1 MNLSACFQDCRK
13 ILKSF
18 YHLFLPTAPPTLIA
32 TPRRI
37 FTKLPGTHISIC
49 DYVFKDETAQDSIDR
64 LQELFSLG
72 LSEEDLELGVEHL
85 PGNISPPILVLCRI
99 PQGSV
104 LSPCCFPLYSA
115 I

>member
-1 MNLSACFQDCRK
+1 MNLLACFQGFC
-13 ILKSF
+13 IIPESF

-85 PGNISPPILVLCRI
+85 PGNDSPTHPCVMQSS
-99 PQGSV
+99 QGIHPEP
-104 LSPCCFPLYSA
+104 LLFPLYSTL
-115 I
+115 

>member
-1 MNLSACFQDCRK
+1 M
-13 ILKSF
+13 
-18 YHLFLPTAPPTLIA
+18 PTAPPTLIA

-72 LSEEDLELGVEHL
+72 LSEEDLELRVEHL
-85 PGNISPPILVLCRI
+85 PGKDSPTHPCVIV

-104 LSPCCFPLYSA
+104 LSPCCFPYATIYLVGLGKIPGYPGTRPVMY
-115 I
+115 

>member
-1 MNLSACFQDCRK
+1 MP
-13 ILKSF
+13 I
-18 YHLFLPTAPPTLIA
+18 APPTLIA

-85 PGNISPPILVLCRI
+85 PGKDSPSVLVFCKV

-104 LSPCCFPLYSA
+104 LGPCYFPFIPQELFSLGQQRK